1 MMKLAT
7 FVILLSFFG
16 VAFAGTE
23 TAKSSSDI
31 PTNEKEFVAKIN
43 GFEKAK
49 IIEQL
54 GEPSSKEDIQ
64 SASGKLVASIWQYHY
79 LNTDEKGEYY
89 QTTELDFMDD
99 KVVMVVFMNNDGSDN
114 SQKKSVTLPQ
124 KK

>member
-7 FVILLSFFG
+7 FALLLSFLG

-23 TAKSSSDI
+23 TTKPSSDI
-31 PTNEKEFVAKIN
+31 PTNENEFVAKIN

-54 GEPSSKEDIQ
+54 GEPSKKEDIQ

-89 QTTELDFMDD
+89 QTTELDFMND
-99 KVVMVVFMNNDGSDN
+99 KVVMVVFMNNDGSDTAQAK
-114 SQKKSVTLPQ
+114 SATPPPKK
-124 KK
+124 